1 MTKSSIICQEH
12 NNHLHYSLQVHCN
25 LHLIKLAKFYSDSFV
40 QQDVG
45 WYNQS
50 ESREKEW
57 KSMLQI
63 EWNFLFLD
71 SRWHSLPAITDPD
84 WVCSRSLKR
93 VVCLLQT
100 SGFQF
105 S

>member
-1 MTKSSIICQEH
+1 MIKSSIICQEH

-63 EWNFLFLD
+63 
-71 SRWHSLPAITDPD
+71 
-84 WVCSRSLKR
+84 
-93 VVCLLQT
+93 
-100 SGFQF
+100 
-105 S
+105 